1 MKCCAIIYSG
11 YYPKLDPGDLPPHFK
26 PIEGMPVIAH
36 TIRVFQ
42 ECEQIDEIVP
52 VVAPEFMLYMSD
64 NIVDRYKFHKV
75 QKIRESGETRY
86 GTILSGL
93 EGLGKDTDI
102 VMIHDA
108 LRPFLDVDTVSKL
121 ITECLEH
128 DAVALGRQAHQP
140 VKRAEGGYILA
151 SLDRKRIYLMQSP
164 QVFKYNLI
172 MDAYRSAATTAHV
185 FADDAAVVEYY
196 GSKVRVVEGSS
207 KNFRIESD
215 ADFEVAKYF
224 IKKNMNARG
233 SDV

>member
-1 MKCCAIIYSG
+1 MKCSAIIYTG
-11 YYPKLDPGDLPPHFK
+11 HYPNLDPGVLPPHFK

-36 TIRVFQ
+36 TIKVFQ
-42 ECEQIDEIVP
+42 ESEQVDEIIP

-64 NIVDRYKFHKV
+64 NIVDRYKFDKV
-75 QKIRESGETRY
+75 QKIRESKETRY
-86 GTILSGL
+86 GTIMSGL
-93 EGLGKDTDI
+93 EGLTKDTDI
-102 VMIHDA
+102 VLLHDS
-108 LRPFLDVDTVSKL
+108 LRPFIDGDNISKL

-128 DAVALGRQAHQP
+128 DAVALGVRAQQP

-164 QVFKYNLI
+164 QVFKYSLI

-196 GSKVRVVEGSS
+196 GSKVRVMDGSS
-207 KNFRIESD
+207 ENFRIESD
-215 ADFEVAKYF
+215 ADFEIARYL
-224 IKKNMNARG
+224 IKKNLKSRG